1 MSGEDVENE
10 AVFILEGSWLGDHR
24 TKVWL
29 GEEEIHIENPSKKYC
44 LWNQGPLK
52 IPYHDILAVDIG
64 FGSEDHNHLEL
75 DLRPKKYYK
84 VFDSAFNIPVC
95 KKIRPYYFRMIFF
108 NELLNFSSALYIFVL

>member
-44 LWNQGPLK
+44 LWNQGPSR

-64 FGSEDHNHLEL
+64 FGSEEHNHMEL

-84 VFDSAFNIPVC
+84 VFDSAFNITVC
-95 KKIRPYYFRMIFF
+95 KNQK
-108 NELLNFSSALYIFVL
+108 